1 MIEKHSALIE
11 RLRREND
18 EFLICE
24 EKHKK
29 LEKEIRSFNR
39 KHVLT
44 PEEEVLRKNL
54 QKEKLIAKDKIE
66 EILKKEEGKEK
77 SR

>member
-1 MIEKHSALIE
+1 MVEKHSALLE
-11 RLRREND
+11 RLRRDND
-18 EFLICE
+18 DFVMWE

-29 LEKEIRSFNR
+29 LEREIRSLNR

-54 QKEKLIAKDKIE
+54 QKEKLISKDKIK
-66 EILKKEEGKEK
+66 EILRMEESK
-77 SR
+77 